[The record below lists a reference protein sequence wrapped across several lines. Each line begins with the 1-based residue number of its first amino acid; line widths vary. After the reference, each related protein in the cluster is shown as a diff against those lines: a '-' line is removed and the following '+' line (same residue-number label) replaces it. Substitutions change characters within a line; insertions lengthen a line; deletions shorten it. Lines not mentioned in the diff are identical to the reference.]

1 MARIRS
7 IKPEFPHS
15 ESMGSVSRE
24 SRLLFILLWT
34 VADDAGR
41 LRGNSRMLASL
52 LFPYD
57 DDAKD
62 LIEGWLTEL
71 ETEGCVQRYQVGRDS
86 YLEICNWLN
95 HQKIDKPTPS
105 KLPAFVEPSAS
116 PREDSRSLTVGREGI
131 GEDGKGSGV
140 DQELPSKSAS
150 LRVSDLVALEIP
162 EQLAKDFLSNRKA
175 KKSPL
180 TQTALD
186 GIAREAGNAGI
197 TLAVA
202 IRTCTERGWAGFKA
216 EWLTNQRGSK
226 PDIEAQNQAE
236 LEAFLGGSRIIDGEC
251 SHA

>member
-34 VADDAGR
+34 VADDSGR
-41 LRGNSRMLASL
+41 LRGNSRMLASI

-62 LIEGWLTEL
+62 LIEGWLEQLEL
-71 ETEGCVQRYQVGRDS
+71 EGCVKRYQVGRDS

-95 HQKIDKPTPS
+95 HQKIDRPTQSKIPS
-105 KLPAFVEPSAS
+105 FSEASAI
-116 PREDSRSLTVGREGI
+116 PREDSRSITVGREGI
-131 GEDGKGSGV
+131 GEDRKGSGV
-140 DQELPSKSAS
+140 DQEAPSKSVS
-150 LRVSDLVALEIP
+150 LRVADLVALEIP
-162 EQLAKDFLSNRKA
+162 EQLAKDYLSNRKA

-186 GIAREAGNAGI
+186 GIAREAAQAGI
-197 TLAVA
+197 TLAIA
-202 IRTCTERGWAGFKA
+202 IRTCTERGWIGFKA
-216 EWLTNQRGSK
+216 SWLNNQRGGR

-236 LEAFLGGSRIIDGEC
+236 LEAFLGESRIIDGEF